1 VDARQRHSTILDL
14 ARSQGGVDVT
24 SLVTD
29 LGVAPETI
37 RRDLRVLVDRGVL
50 RRVHGGAVAVESTG
64 FETPAALRTTSQ
76 VEQKRR
82 IAAAAAAL
90 VEGAES
96 VYIDEGFTP
105 QLVAE
110 ALATSG
116 PDGPARGLT
125 VVTPSLP
132 TAQMLAAHPHISV
145 LVLGGRMR
153 ARTLATLDHWALR
166 MLSELSI
173 DLAFLGANGISR
185 DLGLTT
191 PDPAVAAVKQ
201 EAVRR
206 SRRRVVVGVH
216 TKFGTSSFCRFAA
229 VTDFEA
235 IVTGRE
241 LSARDAQRYE
251 AMGPR
256 VIRA

>member
-1 VDARQRHSTILDL
+1 MEARLRHSTILDL
-14 ARSQGGVDVT
+14 ARAKGGVDVT

-64 FETPAALRTTSQ
+64 FETPAALRSTSQ

-82 IAAAAAAL
+82 IAVAAASL
-90 VEGAES
+90 LQGAES
-96 VYIDEGFTP
+96 VYVDEGFTP
-105 QLVAE
+105 QLVA
-110 ALATSG
+110 AQLAQTS
-116 PDGPARGLT
+116 AELT
-125 VVTPSLP
+125 VVTPSLT
-132 TAQMLAAHPHISV
+132 TAQALAGLSRITV

-153 ARTLATLDHWALR
+153 GRTLATVDHWALR

-185 DLGLTT
+185 ELGLTT

-201 EAVRR
+201 EAVTR
-206 SRRRVVVGVH
+206 SRRRVLVGVH
-216 TKFGTSSFCRFAA
+216 TKFGTSSFCRFAT
-229 VTDFEA
+229 VRELEA
-235 IVTGRE
+235 IVTGHE
-241 LSARDAQRYE
+241 LSPREAARYE
-251 AMGPR
+251 ALGPR
-256 VIRA
+256 LIRA

>member
-1 VDARQRHSTILDL
+1 MEPRLRHSTILDL
-14 ARSQGGVDVT
+14 ARVQGGVDVT

-50 RRVHGGAVAVESTG
+50 RRVHGGAVAVETTG
-64 FETPAALRTTSQ
+64 FETPTALRSTSQ
-76 VEQKRR
+76 VEEKRR
-82 IAAAAAAL
+82 IATAAAAL
-90 VEGAES
+90 IEGAES

-110 ALATSG
+110 ALATAS
-116 PDGPARGLT
+116 PRAAARNLT
-125 VVTPSLP
+125 IVTPSLP
-132 TAQMLAAHPHISV
+132 TAQMLAAHPHITV

-153 ARTLATLDHWALR
+153 GRTLATVDHWALR

-173 DLAFLGANGISR
+173 DLAFLGANGISLER
-185 DLGLTT
+185 GLTT

-201 EAVRR
+201 EAVAR
-206 SRRRVVVGVH
+206 SRRRVLVGVH
-216 TKFGTSSFCRFAA
+216 TKFGASSFCRFAT
-229 VTDFEA
+229 VPDFEA
-235 IVTGRE
+235 IVTGHQ
-241 LSARDAQRYE
+241 LSARDAKRYE
-251 AMGPR
+251 ALGPR